1 MRWRSHMSIMRTTD
15 GWRGEHQMTEPIT
28 DEKFYNEHAALLGHV
43 ARGTIAIEVR

>member
-1 MRWRSHMSIMRTTD
+1 
-15 GWRGEHQMTEPIT
+15 MTEPIT